1 MTRESPPRR
10 GATQHGVRF
19 VAVKSASVT
28 LPGNME
34 RQVVALAGDDERAE
48 RLSVRQGAV
57 MRRSI
62 GCDP

>member
-1 MTRESPPRR
+1 
-10 GATQHGVRF
+10 
-19 VAVKSASVT
+19 VAVNSASVT
-28 LPGNME
+28 LLGSME
-34 RQVVALAGDDERAE
+34 RQVVALAGWAVWHHDERGE